1 MIELGFITLMGGLQ
15 WLSIWHGV
23 ARINKKDAKKRDV
36 CFKQTFCTMGLPAIL
51 GVLIA
56 LVLLFTSVPNY
67 VSIIIYI
74 ALSILFAFCGN
85 ALYKKLF
92 VKKNQKKK

>member
-1 MIELGFITLMGGLQ
+1 MVGLVLVFIMAALQ

-23 ARINKKDAKKRDV
+23 AEIDKKNEKKRDV
-36 CFKQTFCTMGLPAIL
+36 CFKQTFCSMGLPAIIGL
-51 GVLIA
+51 LTAII
-56 LVLLFTSVPNY
+56 LLFTSVPGY
-67 VSIIIYI
+67 VSIVVHI